1 MMAPLTKVNGKQY
14 YYYDYE
20 FTWVHKWMV
29 KNAKL
34 DMSLANL
41 QIQLNVQPGSY
52 VKATVSEK
60 RVIKGPEVVNKNAIP
75 ASVLSKLE

>member
-1 MMAPLTKVNGKQY
+1 MTKDGQKREVG
-14 YYYDYE
+14 YE
-20 FTWVHKWMV
+20 
-29 KNAKL
+29 
-34 DMSLANL
+34 SGESANPTEL
-41 QIQLNVQPGSY
+41 QPGSY